1 MARTRLDLHKELV
14 EMLGSNNV
22 YYQPPETIKME
33 YPAIVYSRSNF
44 RNTYA
49 DDSIFFSYKQY
60 EIIVISK
67 KPDDSVI
74 DKLLKHQLC
83 SHNRQYKSDNLY
95 HDVFTLYY

>member
-1 MARTRLDLHKELV
+1 MDLHKELV
-14 EMLGSNNV
+14 EMLGSKNV

-33 YPAIVYSRSNF
+33 YPAIVYTRSNF
-44 RNTYA
+44 RNVHA

-74 DKLLKHQLC
+74 DKLINYQFC

-95 HDVFTLYY
+95 HDIFTLYY